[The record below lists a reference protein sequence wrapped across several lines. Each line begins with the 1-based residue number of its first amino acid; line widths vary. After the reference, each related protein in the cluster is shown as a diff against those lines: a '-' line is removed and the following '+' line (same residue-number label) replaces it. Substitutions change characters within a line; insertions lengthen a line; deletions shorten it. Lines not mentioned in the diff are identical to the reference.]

1 MKCNVCDRATDL
13 SPHPYMPG
21 AHLCPTHLNRQQV
34 AVAPIDRHIVV
45 DRNTLMGW
53 KVEGLIP
60 MRGYIYLALQIDGL
74 TTQIKPLKMVE
85 FCARWSVTEVDVIT
99 AIANLSRKG
108 LVKMRVKVEAQ
119 AVSHDERLK
128 EMERAYAG
136 A

>member
-1 MKCNVCDRATDL
+1 
-13 SPHPYMPG
+13 MPG
-21 AHLCPTHLNRQQV
+21 AFLCNQHQRLPVVEPKPVGRSIT
-34 AVAPIDRHIVV
+34 V
-45 DRNTLMGW
+45 DRDTLMGW

-74 TTQIKPLKMVE
+74 TTQVRPLKMVE
-85 FCARWSVTEVDVIT
+85 FCARWSVTEADVIT

-136 A
+136 T